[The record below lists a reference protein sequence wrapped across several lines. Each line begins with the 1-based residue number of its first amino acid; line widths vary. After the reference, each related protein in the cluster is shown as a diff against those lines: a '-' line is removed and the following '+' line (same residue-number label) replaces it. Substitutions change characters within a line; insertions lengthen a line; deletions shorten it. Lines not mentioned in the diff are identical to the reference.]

1 MGLKCGIVGLPNVGK
16 STIFN
21 ALTSAGAQAS
31 NYPFCTIDPNV
42 GVVTVPDE
50 RLDRLNEMYKPKKLT
65 PTTVEFVD
73 IAGLV
78 KGASEGEGLGN
89 KFLGHIREVDAI
101 LHIIRCFEN
110 PDIVHVCGDV
120 DPKRD
125 IEIINAELTLADL
138 DTVEKK
144 ISRSEKTAKAGD
156 KKAVSETLFLKR
168 IREML
173 QRGEP
178 IRGLAYTD
186 DEKIILKECH
196 LLTDKPVLYVANISD
211 EYIGKGNKWV
221 DQVRETGDKE
231 NAPVVVICG
240 EAEAEI
246 AKMDKKERAEYL
258 NVLGVSEPGL
268 NSLIMVAYRLLK
280 LITFF
285 TVGEDEVKAWTVTSD
300 TKAPQAA
307 GRIHS
312 DIERGFIR
320 AEIMAYDDLIPL
332 GSHQAVKDKGLLRF
346 EGRDYIVKDGDIINF
361 RFAV

>member
-1 MGLKCGIVGLPNVGK
+1 MRILAKVINGWI
-16 STIFN
+16 
-21 ALTSAGAQAS
+21 
-31 NYPFCTIDPNV
+31 
-42 GVVTVPDE
+42 
-50 RLDRLNEMYKPKKLT
+50 R
-65 PTTVEFVD
+65 FV
-73 IAGLV
+73 
-78 KGASEGEGLGN
+78 
-89 KFLGHIREVDAI
+89 R
-101 LHIIRCFEN
+101 
-110 PDIVHVCGDV
+110 
-120 DPKRD
+120 
-125 IEIINAELTLADL
+125 
-138 DTVEKK
+138 
-144 ISRSEKTAKAGD
+144 
-156 KKAVSETLFLKR
+156 
-168 IREML
+168 
-173 QRGEP
+173 
-178 IRGLAYTD
+178 
-186 DEKIILKECH
+186 
-196 LLTDKPVLYVANISD
+196 
-211 EYIGKGNKWV
+211 
-221 DQVRETGDKE
+221 TGDKE

-320 AEIMAYDDLIPL
+320 AAEIMAYDDLISL